1 MFLFSVSYTT
11 SDFNDRAIGV
21 LRLFRKNSPSQ
32 SVDKHLGLLYNEQN
46 GYFHNSERVEKMIS
60 NAIELYEYYALVR
73 PAGAVG
79 RLSCWITQTS
89 EKVSVSRR
97 RPAILI
103 LPGGAYRWTSPREA
117 EPVALRFAA
126 RGYAVFVLDY
136 TCAPQGFPV
145 SLREAALAMRYIRE
159 NAAAF
164 EVDPHMVAAMG
175 FSAGGHL
182 CGTLGTMY
190 DCPEV
195 KDLGTAEEIRPD
207 ALGLCYPV
215 AISWGKTHEES
226 FANISEGNPALRERL
241 SLDRLV
247 RPDMPPVFLWHTRD
261 DQSVPVRNS
270 LVLAN
275 ALEAAGVDFAMHIYR
290 HGQHGLSTADEMVYP
305 VHGVPNVSWDV
316 PGWLDAELA
325 FFSEIGFK
333 ITDSESAV

>member
-1 MFLFSVSYTT
+1 M
-11 SDFNDRAIGV
+11 G
-21 LRLFRKNSPSQ
+21 
-32 SVDKHLGLLYNEQN
+32 H
-46 GYFHNSERVEKMIS
+46 
-60 NAIELYEYYALVR
+60 
-73 PAGAVG
+73 
-79 RLSCWITQTS
+79 LSCWIQQTS
-89 EKVSVSRR
+89 DKVSVSRR

-126 RGYAVFVLDY
+126 RGYAAFVLDY
-136 TCAPQGFPV
+136 TCVPHGFPV

-159 NAAAF
+159 NADAF
-164 EVDPHMVAAMG
+164 EINPHMVAAMG

-182 CGTLGTMY
+182 CGTLGTLY

-195 KDLGTAEEIRPD
+195 SDLGTAEDIRPD

-215 AISWGKTHEES
+215 AVSHGETHEES
-226 FANISEGNPALRERL
+226 FENISKGDRALRERL

-275 ALEAAGVDFAMHIYR
+275 ALEAAGVDFTMHIYR
-290 HGQHGLSTADEMVYP
+290 HGRHGLSTADEMVYP
-305 VHGVPNVSWDV
+305 AHDVPCVSWDV
-316 PGWLDAELA
+316 PGWLDAEMA
-325 FFSEIGFK
+325 FFREIGFK
-333 ITDSESAV
+333 ITDVEGTL